1 MSNLINGRTPEE
13 IKKALRLCNTEGR
26 GHCKECPYNPD
37 CYGQPG
43 TDALAYIECLEEKT
57 SRFNGLLATLID
69 TMNALA
75 SAQPKWI
82 SVKDRLPE
90 AFQCVIVHVRHT
102 KKWRDKELDPSKWWR
117 AVEEDC
123 WSGVGWCGNAD
134 EDIHEVTHWMPLP
147 EPPEV
152 EE

>member
-1 MSNLINGRTPEE
+1 MVDLINGRAPEE
-13 IKKALRLCNTEGR
+13 IKAALCVCTSEGACNLYGCYYSADNNCRDRLMR
-26 GHCKECPYNPD
+26 
-37 CYGQPG
+37 
-43 TDALAYIECLEEKT
+43 DALAYIERLE
-57 SRFNGLLATLID
+57 A
-69 TMNALA
+69 
-75 SAQPKWI
+75 AQPKWI